1 MIDFRIL
8 NRSKSKTAM
17 FIHGLFATAGFW
29 LPYLDRFR
37 DFRLILLNIDYRNIG
52 GSYLYL
58 DEISDVISSQAGGRV
73 DAMVSH
79 SLGTLIAS
87 RLPHIVYRQSFEV
100 CPVYVARRLQPEAF
114 ADLIRQKL
122 SHSMVARDIIN
133 IFSHVDS
140 TVYSCSFPENLLG
153 DRTKYIPDS
162 DFYFTYCCDSH
173 VETFRGDHFDIMS
186 AIKSIERALAE

>member
-8 NRSKSKTAM
+8 NRSKTKTAI

-37 DFRLILLNIDYRNIG
+37 DFRLILLNIDYRNIR

-58 DEISDVISSQAGGRV
+58 DVISDVISSQAGGRV

-87 RLPHIVYRQSFEV
+87 RLPHAVYRYSFEV
-100 CPVYVARRLQPEAF
+100 CPVYVAQRSQRGAF
-114 ADLIRQKL
+114 VDLITQKL
-122 SHSMVARDIIN
+122 SHSLVASEVHSML
-133 IFSHVDS
+133 SHVDLVVS
-140 TVYSCSFPENLLG
+140 SCRYPETSLA
-153 DRTKYIPDS
+153 DRTRYIPDS
-162 DFYFTYCCDSH
+162 DLYFSYCCNSH
-173 VETFRGDHFDIMS
+173 VETFPGDHFDIMS
-186 AIKSIERALAE
+186 AITSIERALAE